1 MKTYTLNQRIRDTK
15 RNKTLG
21 YVLADKDG
29 NIINVTSD
37 QLKQAMRAGQVQV
50 KGLTLTRDGRLFIKT
65 EKVQEP
71 DFSKE
76 KQPAAVKKAVAQKPV
91 VQTKKKEVEADK
103 HRFEIVAQVIV
114 NSKPVG
120 YIMLNE
126 YRNRQAG
133 VGINFVFRDE
143 IKNYD
148 TNMIGDKIIWR
159 DAAKARRIQKVL
171 SETVRSM
178 IPNKGMNFEYDLQIE
193 YPPEDC
199 YRHEFIEI
207 ACREAKICFD
217 ELNDHTD
224 PLKYF
229 MQAVKKN
236 NPDGLDK
243 YKKYCVDKMIS
254 VLGTMQLTQDILGD
268 NEYMYD
274 MLNNNYIEDF
284 YTKYLEEQEWL
295 IQVIYQICH
304 RNNYSILGNDVYY
317 HTNDSGDISIAVE
330 KAINKTV
337 LLSLLDDP
345 KSGCGDI
352 KQNYNKM
359 YEACEG
365 VIRHFIKDEEQ
376 LNKTIFR
383 ITEQSSIYD
392 DDTYSDT
399 GIFVYGYKNALHE
412 YMRYLYSSLTDIFGE
427 YEGRAEDYDD
437 MEAFL
442 ESRKYTT
449 ARLIND
455 KVSIRII

>member
-1 MKTYTLNQRIRDTK
+1 MTVYKLLNKNRNKNNIITSYTLIDQQGK
-15 RNKTLG
+15 RVDVNPIELKAAIKG
-21 YVLADKDG
+21 KKVKVL
-29 NIINVTSD
+29 
-37 QLKQAMRAGQVQV
+37 
-50 KGLTLTRDGRLFIKT
+50 GLTLTSDFRLVDGAAIK
-65 EKVQEP
+65 
-71 DFSKE
+71 
-76 KQPAAVKKAVAQKPV
+76 PAPVKKPV
-91 VQTKKKEVEADK
+91 TQRPTAQTKKKEVEADK

-126 YRNRQAG
+126 YGNRQTG
-133 VGINFVFRDE
+133 VCIDFVLRDG

-171 SETVRSM
+171 SETVRSQ

-207 ACREAKICFD
+207 ACREAKIFFD
-217 ELNDHTD
+217 ELKGQAN

-254 VLGTMQLTQDILGD
+254 VLGTMQLTQDILGY

-274 MLNNNYIEDF
+274 MLNNNQIEDF

-304 RNNYSILGNDVYY
+304 RNNYSILGKDVYY

-337 LLSLLDDP
+337 FLSLLDDP

-383 ITEQSSIYD
+383 ITEQSEIYD
-392 DDTYSDT
+392 DDTYTDT
-399 GIFVYGYKNALHE
+399 GIFVYGYKNALQ
-412 YMRYLYSSLTDIFGE
+412 
-427 YEGRAEDYDD
+427 
-437 MEAFL
+437 
-442 ESRKYTT
+442 ESKTFAPSRPKERKGDKF
-449 ARLIND
+449 ND
-455 KVSIRII
+455 